1 MLQHQ
6 QLNIVTSPPPPP
18 VTPAYLY
25 FGYTDMWLLF
35 FARIGVEWG
44 CDVMAKALARHNITP
59 RMYTR
64 APPVEGGKQ
73 GS

>member
-1 MLQHQ
+1 MLQQQQ
-6 QLNIVTSPPPPP
+6 QLNIVTSPPP

-44 CDVMAKALARHNITP
+44 CDVMAKALARHNITA
-59 RMYTR
+59 RIHTR
-64 APPVEGGKQ
+64 ALL
-73 GS
+73 